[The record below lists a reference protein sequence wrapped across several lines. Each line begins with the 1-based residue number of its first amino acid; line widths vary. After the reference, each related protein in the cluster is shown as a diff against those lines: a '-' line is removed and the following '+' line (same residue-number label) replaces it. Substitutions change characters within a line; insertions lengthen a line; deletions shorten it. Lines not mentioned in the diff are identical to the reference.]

1 MMYRITVRG
10 TGIELRGWIDGDERV
25 RKFAGALVTMNPDDP
40 MVDPMLVVSPD
51 PDPEPRTVVPPRPV
65 EEATT

>member
-1 MMYRITVRG
+1 MLYRITVRG

-25 RKFAGALVTMNPDDP
+25 REFAGALVTMNPDDP

-51 PDPEPRTVVPPRPV
+51 PEPRTVIPPHPV